1 MRLCFPLMEITAM
14 RCRSLIL
21 TALFASLSLPA
32 LGQERSGV
40 EVYDAVCSEC
50 HGSGKLD
57 APRLGDRKRW
67 GKLVREGLDDLVP
80 AALRGVRKMP
90 ALGGNP
96 QLSDLEVARAV
107 VFMANAG
114 GGKFAEPTAADAAR
128 WRKKAGARK

>member
-1 MRLCFPLMEITAM
+1 MGLHSAFLG
-14 RCRSLIL
+14 
-21 TALFASLSLPA
+21 ALLAGLALPA
-32 LGQERSGV
+32 LAQEKSGAD
-40 EVYDAVCSEC
+40 VYETVCSEC
-50 HGSGKLD
+50 HGSGKLN

-80 AALRGVRKMP
+80 AAFRGIRKMP